1 MRTLWQDLRFGARM
15 LAKNPGF
22 ASIAVITL
30 ALGIGVNTAIF
41 SVVNALLLLPLPYP
55 DSDKLVMLSVND
67 NEGKVG
73 NTGFTTF
80 VDWRERSRSFE
91 QMALIRSWSGVVSG
105 HKGPEMVEGMRVS
118 ADYFRMLGVSP
129 MLGRDFKL
137 EEDRPDK
144 RFVII
149 LSHAFWERRFSSDP
163 NIIGRPIVLSDQ
175 NFTVVGV
182 MPPGFEDLLAAN
194 FYKPADVWAP
204 VGYDVTQSWACR
216 TCGHLRAFA
225 RLKSGVTFDQAKAD
239 MDVVMNGMMREHP
252 RIYAHSDIAMIRL
265 QERLVGEFRQAL
277 QVLLVAV
284 GFVLL
289 IACANVA
296 NLLLARGNRRA
307 REIAIRLAL
316 GASRPRLIRQL
327 LTESLSL
334 SLLGA
339 VAGLLL
345 AIWATELLVKLSP
358 STMLKLQ
365 EARVDGRVL
374 GFTLLVSLLTGI
386 LFGLFPALQASKSD
400 VQLALKESGNSTQ
413 SGRQNR
419 HRGLLVVVEIALAMV
434 LLAGAG
440 LLVRS
445 FGRILSVAPGF
456 EQRNL
461 LTMSVPAIGAGYRQD
476 KQVVDFYLNLLDRV
490 KALPGVEAAGIVSN
504 LPFSGSYDTSSFH
517 IEAKPLENPAEA
529 PSAQRYGITPDY
541 LRAMS
546 IPLLRGRQ
554 FNEQDDA
561 NAPLVALIN
570 ETAAKRNWPNEDP
583 IGKRIRLGSVEKD
596 PLRTIVGIVGDVSH
610 HGLDDRPQ
618 MQAYVPHAQW
628 IDSYM
633 TLVVR
638 TSIDPASLAAAVR
651 SEIRAMDGSAPVY
664 DVTTMRQKVSSSL
677 AQRRFTLA
685 LLSVFAAIA
694 LLMAAIGIYGVIS
707 YAVVQRTHEIGI
719 RVALGAQTVDVM
731 KLIVGQGMI
740 LAAAGV
746 LIGLVG
752 ALGLTRLMEGL
763 LFGVSATDPLTFAA
777 ISLLLVLVAMLAC
790 YIPARRAAKV
800 DPMVALRCE

>member
-1 MRTLWQDLRFGARM
+1 
-15 LAKNPGF
+15 
-22 ASIAVITL
+22 
-30 ALGIGVNTAIF
+30 
-41 SVVNALLLLPLPYP
+41 
-55 DSDKLVMLSVND
+55 
-67 NEGKVG
+67 
-73 NTGFTTF
+73 
-80 VDWRERSRSFE
+80 
-91 QMALIRSWSGVVSG
+91 
-105 HKGPEMVEGMRVS
+105 
-118 ADYFRMLGVSP
+118 
-129 MLGRDFKL
+129 
-137 EEDRPDK
+137 
-144 RFVII
+144 
-149 LSHAFWERRFSSDP
+149 
-163 NIIGRPIVLSDQ
+163 
-175 NFTVVGV
+175 
-182 MPPGFEDLLAAN
+182 
-194 FYKPADVWAP
+194 
-204 VGYDVTQSWACR
+204 
-216 TCGHLRAFA
+216 
-225 RLKSGVTFDQAKAD
+225 
-239 MDVVMNGMMREHP
+239 
-252 RIYAHSDIAMIRL
+252 
-265 QERLVGEFRQAL
+265 
-277 QVLLVAV
+277 
-284 GFVLL
+284 
-289 IACANVA
+289 
-296 NLLLARGNRRA
+296 
-307 REIAIRLAL
+307 
-316 GASRPRLIRQL
+316 
-327 LTESLSL
+327 
-334 SLLGA
+334 
-339 VAGLLL
+339 
-345 AIWATELLVKLSP
+345 
-358 STMLKLQ
+358 
-365 EARVDGRVL
+365 
-374 GFTLLVSLLTGI
+374 
-386 LFGLFPALQASKSD
+386 
-400 VQLALKESGNSTQ
+400 
-413 SGRQNR
+413 
-419 HRGLLVVVEIALAMV
+419 
-434 LLAGAG
+434 
-440 LLVRS
+440 
-445 FGRILSVAPGF
+445 
-456 EQRNL
+456 
-461 LTMSVPAIGAGYRQD
+461 MSVPAIGAGYRQD